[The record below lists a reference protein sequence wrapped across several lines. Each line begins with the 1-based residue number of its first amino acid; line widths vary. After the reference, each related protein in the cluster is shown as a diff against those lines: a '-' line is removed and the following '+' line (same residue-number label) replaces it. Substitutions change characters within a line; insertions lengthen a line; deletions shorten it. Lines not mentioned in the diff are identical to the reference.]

1 MERSTSQRRVPKVPA
16 WIHMQS
22 GLAAE
27 GRHATKV
34 PAWIHMQSCLAA
46 EGRHAHLA
54 MDEIHIF
61 CKIELYISG
70 DARSSLDRLHVTW
83 SHLNLFAF
91 ICLPKYPQLTVY
103 MHGYRWTSNGGNG
116 SPWIA
121 NYIHGYLCTS
131 LDIHGYQKKNM
142 DIQRRLEKQGCIWNP
157 IHIHGYPR
165 ILMHNCICVCTKTM
179 DIYSY
184 PCIKIHG
191 WQWA

>member
-1 MERSTSQRRVPKVPA
+1 
-16 WIHMQS
+16 MQS

-34 PAWIHMQSCLAA
+34 PAWIHMQSGLAA

-91 ICLPKYPQLTVY
+91 ICLPKYPQLTVHMY
-103 MHGYRWTSNGGNG
+103 CYWWTSNGGNG
-116 SPWIA
+116 SPCIA

-131 LDIHGYQKKNM
+131 LDIHGYQKKY
-142 DIQRRLEKQGCIWNP
+142 
-157 IHIHGYPR
+157 GYPKKAR
-165 ILMHNCICVCTKTM
+165 ETRMYMKSHPYPWIPTYTYVLKTM
-179 DIYSY
+179 DIYAY
-184 PCIKIHG
+184 LCIKIYG
-191 WQWA
+191 WQLA